1 MRIMC
6 WYCNK
11 IVSSEALDDFAFRAI
26 AICPECIEKSPE
38 AENHPLNKD
47 AVLTSD
53 MHTDS
58 DGRSKSKILGEDLQN
73 CGLPDYGYLT
83 RRR

>member
-47 AVLTSD
+47 AVLTNA
-53 MHTDS
+53 MHS
-58 DGRSKSKILGEDLQN
+58 DGEGCMVQTGKTLKDM
-73 CGLPDYGYLT
+73 CKM
-83 RRR
+83 